1 MPRYEVAVEERNY
14 TGIQLIDR
22 NDELCILYEKSNI
35 QEQIMRNGEYEFLQR
50 QNEVRVLKIELAQLQ
65 WKVDVTQRVLP
76 EIPQLETSIAHMKK

>member
-1 MPRYEVAVEERNY
+1 
-14 TGIQLIDR
+14 
-22 NDELCILYEKSNI
+22 
-35 QEQIMRNGEYEFLQR
+35 MRNGEYEFLQR

>member
-1 MPRYEVAVEERNY
+1 VEERNY

-50 QNEVRVLKIELAQLQ
+50 QNELRVLKIELAQLQ

-76 EIPQLETSIAHMKK
+76 EIPQLETSIAQMKK

>member
-1 MPRYEVAVEERNY
+1 VAVEERNY

-76 EIPQLETSIAHMKK
+76 EIPSLEASIAQLKK